1 MNIKPSGSWNVLV
14 VFGHFGPVIGK
25 MRLRGCIKVCDIRM
39 VEVGG
44 EMAVE

>member
-1 MNIKPSGSWNVLV
+1 MPNGRWNELPE
-14 VFGHFGPVIGK
+14 FRHFGLVIG
-25 MRLRGCIKVCDIRM
+25 MIRLRGCIKVCDIGM